1 MSEQLPCTLRSQI
14 VSWFPFGSRRSKRRT
29 RPSWCVVK
37 NTSADPGANRS
48 FMPMPA
54 SARGSASPSR
64 PSGANS
70 ETACGDVRDP
80 GPSRHRRMG
89 RARSAAA
96 PAKPRARSTRR
107 TSPSPATV
115 TQRLDPLFGTNS
127 AEKMLCVCPVY
138 TDPRQGNAVP
148 SDHTQTHR
156 SSLPLSNKEASS
168 FQETAFT
175 QPACFSRAAVKR
187 RPRISHGC
195 ATCGSRRRRASHWRR
210 VTPSYTEVMPEGSV
224 LFRNIA
230 GRRALAAC
238 RPTPRLRS
246 PPMRKTSGEGSVT
259 KVTTPTAPLRRR
271 SGFPARRA
279 FPRPRSDWRWRRL
292 GTAPTSPGRAAA
304 SVEAR
309 GSEPNLTRHAESP
322 KRQKKR
328 WQSQKVVVNA
338 ITPQTGTRG
347 TAVCPRGRQR

>member
-1 MSEQLPCTLRSQI
+1 MSEQLPCMLRSQS
-14 VSWFPFGSRRSKRRT
+14 VSWFPIGSRRSKRRT

-54 SARGSASPSR
+54 PSRGSVSPSR
-64 PSGANS
+64 PSGPNN
-70 ETACGDVRDP
+70 ETAFGDVRDP
-80 GPSRHRRMG
+80 GPSGQSRIRRE
-89 RARSAAA
+89 RSAAA

-156 SSLPLSNKEASS
+156 SSPPLSNKEASS

-195 ATCGSRRRRASHWRR
+195 ATFGSRRRRTSHWRR

-230 GRRALAAC
+230 GGRAVAAC
-238 RPTPRLRS
+238 RPTPRG
-246 PPMRKTSGEGSVT
+246 SG
-259 KVTTPTAPLRRR
+259 RRQ
-271 SGFPARRA
+271 SGK
-279 FPRPRSDWRWRRL
+279 
-292 GTAPTSPGRAAA
+292 RAAR
-304 SVEAR
+304 V
-309 GSEPNLTRHAESP
+309 P
-322 KRQKKR
+322 
-328 WQSQKVVVNA
+328 
-338 ITPQTGTRG
+338 
-347 TAVCPRGRQR
+347 